1 MSGTG
6 NLILVNVIIVV
17 GWTGAAV
24 VTVVEA
30 MVGVMT
36 VAVWWWWGWSRSREP

>member
-6 NLILVNVIIVV
+6 NPVLVSVIIVV
-17 GWTGAAV
+17 GWTGMV
-24 VTVVEA
+24 VVRVGEA

-36 VAVWWWWGWSRSREP
+36 VAA

>member
-1 MSGTG
+1 MSSTG
-6 NLILVNVIIVV
+6 NLILVNVIMVV
-17 GWTGAAV
+17 GWTVPVV

-36 VAVWWWWGWSRSREP
+36 VAVWW

>member
-6 NLILVNVIIVV
+6 NLVLVNVIIVV
-17 GWTGAAV
+17 GWTVALM

-36 VAVWWWWGWSRSREP
+36 VAVWR

>member
-1 MSGTG
+1 M
-6 NLILVNVIIVV
+6 NVIIVV
-17 GWTGAAV
+17 GRTAVVV

-36 VAVWWWWGWSRSREP
+36 VAVW

>member
-1 MSGTG
+1 MSSTG

-17 GWTGAAV
+17 GRTVAVV

-30 MVGVMT
+30 TVGVMT
-36 VAVWWWWGWSRSREP
+36 VAVWW

>member
-1 MSGTG
+1 MSSTG

-17 GWTGAAV
+17 GWTVPVV

-30 MVGVMT
+30 IVRVMT
-36 VAVWWWWGWSRSREP
+36 VAVWW

>member
-1 MSGTG
+1 MSSTG
-6 NLILVNVIIVV
+6 NLILVSVIIVV
-17 GWTGAAV
+17 GWTVTVV

-36 VAVWWWWGWSRSREP
+36 VAVWW

>member
-1 MSGTG
+1 M
-6 NLILVNVIIVV
+6 V
-17 GWTGAAV
+17 GWTVTVV

-36 VAVWWWWGWSRSREP
+36 VAVWCDGGGHGNPEIMMGVG